1 MTLLAERPAAADE
14 FLSGS
19 IPDNRSLVQI
29 VTGNDTTVYGMFT
42 IGPSLVALPLSELRE
57 VIPCPSQF
65 SQLPA
70 RAPGLLGA
78 VNLRHLVIPVLD
90 LRQLIGIDDTTGTDV
105 IVIVAREGKM
115 FGLLA
120 DEIRGVVRIP
130 NDALMEM
137 AVGGPG
143 VPLFQESFEQPDDGS
158 IVAVLD
164 SAAIFE
170 LPGVPVVKESG
181 TRNQSALAAAATS
194 PDSADAGFIKAGD
207 TNRRVVM
214 LLRCAN
220 IGLSIDVNH
229 VHSVIP
235 KLVIRPSP
243 LVGESCLGVVTLGGK
258 SVPVVDSL
266 QVLGFGQLPKND
278 TERGIVLTMP
288 RGLVVLSV
296 SDVTNIESVPA
307 TDVLPLPT
315 AGMAQNRFVQGAL
328 LIPGKGQNLV
338 LNGEALRCD
347 EHLDNLANMGMP
359 LEGSAEALAEEEA
372 RNRRAQHEES
382 TDDAPEGRRVVPV
395 VKKMLTYNAGVDVAS
410 PLVQIKE
417 ILPYPTD
424 YIPLDA
430 VGATIQGV
438 FTHRRATVPLIC
450 LSTLLGRYEE
460 VDRATARVLLVD
472 AEGGGYVG
480 FIVPSLNAIEESIWE
495 EVEDEQRGVGTDP
508 LSRRLIKVGTPESGR
523 MLPEIDLER
532 LAAST

>member
-1 MTLLAERPAAADE
+1 MTLLAERPAAE
-14 FLSGS
+14 ELLSGS
-19 IPDNRSLVQI
+19 VPDNRSLVQI
-29 VTGNDTTVYGMFT
+29 VTGTDTTVYGMFT
-42 IGPSLVALPLSELRE
+42 IGPALVALPLSELRE
-57 VIPCPSQF
+57 VIPCPSEF
-65 SQLPA
+65 SQLPT

-90 LRQLIGIDDTTGTDV
+90 LRQLIGIEDNSGTDV
-105 IVIVAREGKM
+105 IVIVAREGRM

-137 AVGGPG
+137 VVGGSG
-143 VPLFQESFEQPDDGS
+143 VPLFQQSFEQPDDGS
-158 IVAVLD
+158 IVTVLD

-194 PDSADAGFIKAGD
+194 PETTDAGFIKAGD

-278 TERGIVLTMP
+278 TERGIVLTMS

-338 LNGEALRCD
+338 LDGEALRSD
-347 EHLDNLANMGMP
+347 AHLDNLANMGMP
-359 LEGSAEALAEEEA
+359 VEGSEEALAEEAA
-372 RNRRAQHEES
+372 RARKRAQDEVK

-430 VGATIQGV
+430 VGAMIQGV

-450 LSTLLGRYEE
+450 LTTLLGRYEE
-460 VDRATARVLLVD
+460 VDRVTARVLLVD
-472 AEGGGYVG
+472 AAGGYVG

-508 LSRRLIKVGTPESGR
+508 LSRRLIKVGTADAGR